1 MSGGMNSRHDFP
13 DNDRVV
19 QKVLA
24 EPFPW
29 TVIQGVI
36 LVLVIIY
43 SQL

>member
-1 MSGGMNSRHDFP
+1 MTGGVNSRHDFP

-29 TVIQGVI
+29 TVIQGVTHGF
-36 LVLVIIY
+36 VIIY